1 MEIHD
6 RYLVSKTIKEE
17 ISERQNVPGT
27 VFHNVYKQKNTK
39 STDGS
44 DFLGWNYQPLAKHI
58 KIVISKQLQKFG
70 HVDEHCKYFMFNLES
85 SHTLVLHLRFV
96 CLCFWL
102 RLGMQR

>member
-27 VFHNVYKQKNTK
+27 VFHHVYKQKNKK

-44 DFLGWNYQPLAKHI
+44 DLFGWNYQPLAKHI
-58 KIVISKQLQKFG
+58 KIVISKQLLSAKLSIWSDG
-70 HVDEHCKYFMFNLES
+70 YTMHFMLLK
-85 SHTLVLHLRFV
+85 H
-96 CLCFWL
+96 
-102 RLGMQR
+102 